1 MRLKCIKLAGFK
13 SFVDPTTINLPKN
26 MNAIVG
32 PNGCGKSN
40 VIDAVRWVMGE
51 SSAKHLRGESMAD
64 VIFNGSSAR
73 KPLGQASIELVFDNA
88 DGSLGGEYAGF
99 AEISIKRK
107 VTRDGLS
114 DYFLNGAKC
123 RRKDITDI
131 FLGTGLGPRSY
142 AIIEQ
147 GMISRLIEA
156 KPDEL
161 RVYIEEAAGISRYK
175 ERRKDTEA
183 RMRRTREN
191 LERLTDIREELER
204 QLDRLKRQAA
214 AAEKYREFKAQE
226 RKLRGEWRAIQW
238 RSMESEA
245 AERAKQV
252 SELELAQEAVIT
264 RQRSLDTAIEKQR
277 VAQTELNEQH
287 NEIQGRYYALG
298 EEIARLEQDIKYQ
311 KDRKQQLGQDLEQ
324 AGRSFADTQRHLQE
338 DETKVTTWRTELAR
352 LEPELNQAKGQEE
365 ASLQQL
371 HDAEQA
377 MQAWQASW
385 DAFNEEAAVPK
396 RDAEVQQS
404 RIQHLEAG
412 LQRLANRS
420 RQLQQE
426 LSSIVD
432 DEARQALEICREQLQ
447 ALETQSEAEQKTLE
461 AVAGKLQ
468 TNRQQVAERSAE
480 LDAMRTRLQEQR
492 GRYASLEALQQAA
505 LAEDDERVVD
515 WLKARGIV
523 QAPRLAT
530 RLKVEAGWE
539 RATETVLG
547 RYLEAVCVDDINAL
561 GKDLA
566 GFEGRLTLFDPKAA
580 TNVAAT
586 AGSLL
591 GKVSDAGG
599 LSQLLSRV
607 RVVDSLDQALAERA
621 SLADDM
627 SLVTKDG
634 VWVGKSWIMLNPT
647 DEQQS
652 GILAR
657 ARELEAL
664 KQSLEADAKSVA
676 GLESALQAARDG
688 LRELEAGREAAEQQL
703 RQIGRQQGEIRAQ
716 ASGQEARLEA
726 QARRRE
732 GLSRQVTET
741 DAQYQAEASSLE
753 SARKQL
759 QAALEAMSANETHRE
774 ALLTERDRVRAT
786 LDESR
791 QRSRH
796 EKDAS
801 HQLAVQVQT
810 LRVQQDSVVTGIER
824 MRDRLAALQQQQEQ
838 LRASLADSDAPLV
851 GLAAKLDGLLGQ
863 RLKVEESLTAA
874 RQALNDA
881 DHALRELEADR
892 HKVEQELSERRSALE
907 QVRLDSQ
914 TLTVRRRNIED
925 QLMEDSQDLKAL
937 LEGLPVEAKEEQWQQ
952 DLQKVGQRIQQ
963 LGAINLAAIDEY
975 RIQSERK
982 VYLDTQNDDL
992 VEALTTLEN
1001 AIRKIDR
1008 ETRARFKDTFDRV
1021 NEGLQDLFPK
1031 VFGGGKA
1038 SLELTGDDLL
1048 DTGVAIMARPPG
1060 KTNASIS
1067 VLSGG
1072 EKALTAIALVF
1083 SIFQLNPAPFCMLDE
1098 VDAPL
1103 DDVNTGR
1110 YARMVREMSSRVQF
1124 IYITHNK
1131 ISMELADHLMGVT
1144 MQEPGVSRI
1153 VSVDV
1158 DEAAEMA
1165 VA

>member
-1 MRLKCIKLAGFK
+1 MRLKSIKLAGFK

-51 SSAKHLRGESMAD
+51 TSAKHLRGESMAD

-73 KPLGQASIELVFDNA
+73 KPLGQASIELVFDNG
-88 DGSLGGEYAGF
+88 DGSLGGEYARF

-204 QLDRLKRQAA
+204 QLERLKRQSA
-214 AAEKYREFKAQE
+214 AAEKYREYKAQE

-238 RSMESEA
+238 RAMDGESA
-245 AERAKQV
+245 ACTRQIG
-252 SELELAQEAVIT
+252 ELELAQEAVIT

-277 VAQTELNEQH
+277 IAQSELNETH
-287 NEIQGRYYALG
+287 NGVQGRYYALG
-298 EEIARLEQDIKYQ
+298 EEIARIEQDIRYQ
-311 KDRKQQLGQDLEQ
+311 NDRKQQLAQDLEV
-324 AGRSFADTQRHLQE
+324 AGRDYRDTQHHLDGDEAKVSQWKQELAVLQPQLDQARAQE
-338 DETKVTTWRTELAR
+338 D
-352 LEPELNQAKGQEE
+352 
-365 ASLQQL
+365 ASLQRLQESE
-371 HDAEQA
+371 HA
-377 MQAWQASW
+377 MQAWQADW
-385 DAFNEEAAVPK
+385 DAFNEEAGGPK
-396 RDAEVQQS
+396 RDADVQQS

-426 LSSIVD
+426 LAGLAD
-432 DEARQALEICREQLQ
+432 DGTAR
-447 ALETQSEAEQKTLE
+447 
-461 AVAGKLQ
+461 
-468 TNRQQVAERSAE
+468 E
-480 LDAMRTRLQEQR
+480 LDAHRQQLAAVEQQIQSAQGSLDGIAARLQVQRQAVTEGAAALDAARTVLQEQR
-492 GRYASLEALQQAA
+492 GRHASLQALQQAA
-505 LAEDDERVVD
+505 LAEDDQDVAA
-515 WLKARGIV
+515 WLQQCGIA

-530 RLKVEAGWE
+530 RLSVEPGWE
-539 RATETVLG
+539 RAVETVLG
-547 RYLEAVCVDDINAL
+547 RYLEAVCVDDIGKL
-561 GKDLA
+561 GDALA
-566 GFEGRLTLFDPKAA
+566 GFEGRLALVNPAEA
-580 TNVAAT
+580 GPAVAAPGT
-586 AGSLL
+586 LLSKVGEAAGLGQLLARVKLAGSL
-591 GKVSDAGG
+591 
-599 LSQLLSRV
+599 QE
-607 RVVDSLDQALAERA
+607 ALAQRAGLTNDA
-621 SLADDM
+621 SLI
-627 SLVTKDG
+627 TPDG
-634 VWVGKSWIMLNPT
+634 VWVGKGWIMLNPVG
-647 DEQQS
+647 EQQA
-652 GILAR
+652 GVLAR
-657 ARELEAL
+657 ARDIEALQQAMADGQQQVARLEA
-664 KQSLEADAKSVA
+664 
-676 GLESALQAARDG
+676 ALVAARDG
-688 LRELEAGREAAEQQL
+688 LRQIETDRETAEQQL
-703 RQIGRQQGEIRAQ
+703 RQLGRQQGEVRAQ
-716 ASGQEARLEA
+716 VSGREARLEA
-726 QARRRE
+726 LARRRD
-732 GLSRQVTET
+732 GLNQQIA
-741 DAQYQAEASSLE
+741 DCDGQYQAESSMLEAS
-753 SARKQL
+753 RKQL
-759 QAALEAMSANETHRE
+759 QQALETMSRNEDRRE
-774 ALLTERDRVRAT
+774 VLLSQRDVTRTA
-786 LDESR
+786 LDEAR
-791 QRSRH
+791 QKARH

-810 LRVQQDSVVTGIER
+810 LRVQQEAAATGITR
-824 MRDRLAALQQQQEQ
+824 MRERLANLAQQQEQ
-838 LRASLADSDAPLV
+838 LRTTLAGSDAPL
-851 GLAAKLDGLLGQ
+851 AALRDRLEGLLQQ
-863 RLKVEESLTAA
+863 RLAVEESLTAA
-874 RQALNDA
+874 RQALSDA
-881 DHALRELEADR
+881 DHALRELETER
-892 HKVEQELSERRSALE
+892 HRVEQELSERRSALE
-907 QVRLDSQ
+907 QARLASQ

-925 QLMEDSQDLKAL
+925 QLMEDN
-937 LEGLPVEAKEEQWQQ
+937 Q
-952 DLQKVGQRIQQ
+952 DLQALLQGLPENADEAQWQADLQQVGNRIQQ

-975 RIQSERK
+975 RMQSERK
-982 VYLDTQNDDL
+982 IYLDSQNDDL

-1008 ETRARFKDTFDRV
+1008 ETRARFQETFDRI
-1021 NEGLQDLFPK
+1021 NEGLQELFPK

-1038 SLELTGDDLL
+1038 CLEMTGDDLL

-1103 DDVNTGR
+1103 DDINTGR
-1110 YARMVREMSSRVQF
+1110 YARMVREMSSKVQF

-1131 ISMELADHLMGVT
+1131 IT

-1158 DEAAEMA
+1158 DAAAEMA
-1165 VA
+1165 MA